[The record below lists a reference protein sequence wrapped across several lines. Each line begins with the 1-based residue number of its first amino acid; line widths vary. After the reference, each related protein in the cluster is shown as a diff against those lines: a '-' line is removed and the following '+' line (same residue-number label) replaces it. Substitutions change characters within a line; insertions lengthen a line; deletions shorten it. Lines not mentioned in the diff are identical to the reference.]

1 MQTFEIQTFIS
12 CDVSYVH
19 SKTLEATERTI
30 RQFFDNNRINAD
42 DISHDTGLDK
52 SDLQNFMDGISDL
65 PVDEKM
71 ELYRW
76 YLGKMQK
83 LTIKEG

>member
-1 MQTFEIQTFIS
+1 M
-12 CDVSYVH
+12 
-19 SKTLEATERTI
+19 EATERTI
-30 RQFFDNNRINAD
+30 RQFFDNNRINPD

-52 SDLQNFMDGISDL
+52 SDLKNFMDGITDL
-65 PVDEKM
+65 QVDDKM

-83 LTIKEG
+83 LTIKEGM